1 MNKVNEFEYGGY
13 HFIPERQLVGEEQ
26 SFKSIVAHQRLDKDL
41 GLCNKMAGYP
51 SKYNYNHDEFY
62 QAATDKRCDL
72 FRCAEN
78 GKLYIP
84 CANDLQEYIEEPKNK
99 EDVYDK
105 LTPQRKQLMDEVMKN
120 LNNCGGLWRQGWINA
135 GAPESAITG
144 KKYRGV
150 NNFFLTLVAMGNG
163 YSDNRW
169 ATFNQ
174 IQGKGWKFKT
184 DEQGKSL
191 GKGAGAVIEF
201 FELRDKE
208 TKQPFDR
215 HVLDGMSVDER
226 EEYMKENVFPLRKY
240 YRVFNGDVIEGIPEC
255 KKHEMDQSGYSER
268 AEAILKLWSETE
280 SPILYGGSQAYYHK
294 ETDRIHL
301 PQKEDFYSMQ
311 EYYSTALHEVGHST
325 GHEKRL
331 NRNMGDGFG
340 TPSYAEEELRAEIAS
355 MFIAQDLEI
364 EMGENHIQNNA
375 AYIESWK
382 QKIQDNPNVLFE
394 AIADADRI
402 AKYVMAK
409 EQQKEVEHF
418 AVEEDTNDL
427 GEPIYRLYMTSEHG
441 QIRQALTTSFD
452 SREELMAEVG
462 NMQDLPFYAG
472 KEFKEVSLDELQEI
486 SVKNAEAEN
495 QKSERRREEF
505 KEQQS
510 DVYILPS
517 EIAAQETAVK
527 AVVGTTIIA
536 ADMTGRGIES
546 LTYLSDRDVVERAR
560 ATKSGERFD
569 TLYNGGSLLG
579 NETKDE
585 RSLLCRLAMFTS
597 DEEQLLRI
605 LKSSGQYRDEKPNA
619 YYQKMIKD
627 EIRFIESLKDKQ
639 PSAPS
644 RVFGDDKV
652 GHRSV
657 NAKS

>member
-1 MNKVNEFEYGGY
+1 MSE
-13 HFIPERQLVGEEQ
+13 
-26 SFKSIVAHQRLDKDL
+26 
-41 GLCNKMAGYP
+41 
-51 SKYNYNHDEFY
+51 
-62 QAATDKRCDL
+62 AT
-72 FRCAEN
+72 
-78 GKLYIP
+78 IH
-84 CANDLQEYIEEPKNK
+84 NDA
-99 EDVYDK
+99 YDK
-105 LTPQRKQLMDEVMKN
+105 LTPQRKQLVDEVMKN
-120 LNNCGGLWRQGWINA
+120 LENCGGLWHQGWIKA

-150 NNFFLTLVAMGNG
+150 NNFFLTLVAMANG

-174 IQGKGWKFKT
+174 IKDKGWSFKT

-215 HVLDGMSVDER
+215 HVLDGMTVDER

-240 YRVFNGDVIEGIPEC
+240 YRVFNGDVIEGIPERE
-255 KKHEMDQSGYSER
+255 KHEIDQSGYSER

-280 SPILYGGSQAYYHK
+280 SPIIYGGNKAYYHK
-294 ETDRIHL
+294 RTDRIHL

-331 NRNMGDGFG
+331 NRDMGEGFG
-340 TPSYAEEELRAEIAS
+340 TPSYAVEELRAEIAS
-355 MFIAQDLEI
+355 MFLAQDLEI

-382 QKIQDNPNVLFE
+382 KKIKDDPDVLFT

-402 AKYVMAK
+402 AKFVMAK
-409 EQQKEVEHF
+409 EAQKEVEHF
-418 AVEEDTNDL
+418 AVEEDTNEL
-427 GEPIYRLYMTSEHG
+427 GDPIYRLYMTSEHG
-441 QIRQALTTSFD
+441 QIRQALVTAFD
-452 SREELMAEVG
+452 SREALMAEVG
-462 NMQDLPFYAG
+462 KMQELPFYAG

-486 SVKNAEAEN
+486 SVKNAEAETE
-495 QKSERRREEF
+495 KSERRREEV

-510 DVYILPS
+510 DVYIRPS
-517 EIAAQETAVK
+517 EIAAQDIAAR
-527 AVVGTTIIA
+527 AVVGATIA
-536 ADMTGRGIES
+536 TVDMTGRGIDS
-546 LTYLSDRDVVERAR
+546 LTHLSDRDVVERAK
-560 ATKSGERFD
+560 ATKNGEKFD
-569 TLYNGGSLLG
+569 KLYNGGSLLG
-579 NETKDE
+579 SEEKDE
-585 RSLLCRLAMFTS
+585 RSLMSRLAMFTS

-619 YYQKMIKD
+619 YYRKMIKD
-627 EIRFIESLKDKQ
+627 EIKFVEGLKGKQ
-639 PSAPS
+639 PSAPVHS
-644 RVFGDDKV
+644 IGSDKG
-652 GHRSV
+652 GHRGI

>member
-1 MNKVNEFEYGGY
+1 MSETTIK
-13 HFIPERQLVGEEQ
+13 
-26 SFKSIVAHQRLDKDL
+26 
-41 GLCNKMAGYP
+41 
-51 SKYNYNHDEFY
+51 
-62 QAATDKRCDL
+62 
-72 FRCAEN
+72 
-78 GKLYIP
+78 
-84 CANDLQEYIEEPKNK
+84 NDA
-99 EDVYDK
+99 YDQ
-105 LTPQRKQLMDEVMKN
+105 LTPQRKQLVDEVLKN
-120 LNNCGGLWRQGWINA
+120 LENCGGLWHQGWTNA
-135 GAPESAITG
+135 GTPESAITG

-150 NNFFLTLVAMGNG
+150 NNFFLTLVAMANG

-174 IQGKGWKFKT
+174 IHDKGWKFKT

-215 HVLDGMSVDER
+215 HVLDGMTADER

-240 YRVFNGDVIEGIPEC
+240 YRVFNGDIIEGIPERQ
-255 KKHEMDQSGYSER
+255 KHEIDQSGYSGR

-280 SPILYGGSQAYYHK
+280 SPIIYGGSQAYYHK
-294 ETDRIHL
+294 GTDRIHL

-382 QKIQDNPNVLFE
+382 EKIKDNPNVLFE
-394 AIADADRI
+394 AIAEADKI
-402 AKYVMAK
+402 AKFVMAK
-409 EQQKEVEHF
+409 EAQKEVEHF
-418 AVEEDTNDL
+418 AVEEDTNEL
-427 GEPIYRLYMTSEHG
+427 GDPIYRLYVASEHG
-441 QIRQALTTSFD
+441 QVRQAFSTSFD

-462 NMQDLPFYAG
+462 KMQELPFYAG

-486 SVKNAEAEN
+486 SVKNAEAETTR
-495 QKSERRREEF
+495 SEEHKEEV
-505 KEQQS
+505 KERQS
-510 DVYILPS
+510 DIYILPS
-517 EIAAQETAVK
+517 EIAAQEIAAR
-527 AVVGTTIIA
+527 AVVGATIA
-536 ADMTGRGIES
+536 TVDMTGRGIDS
-546 LTYLSDRDVVERAR
+546 LTHLSDRDVVERAR
-560 ATKSGERFD
+560 ATKSGEKFD

-579 NETKDE
+579 SEAKDE
-585 RSLLCRLAMFTS
+585 RSLLSRLAMFTGN

-605 LKSSGQYRDEKPNA
+605 FRSSGQYRDDKPNA
-619 YYQKMIKD
+619 YYEKMAK
-627 EIRFIESLKDKQ
+627 EQIEFVANLRGKPQ
-639 PSAPS
+639 GAPS
-644 RVFGDDKV
+644 HNFGSNKG
-652 GHRSV
+652 GHRGI

>member
-1 MNKVNEFEYGGY
+1 M
-13 HFIPERQLVGEEQ
+13 
-26 SFKSIVAHQRLDKDL
+26 S
-41 GLCNKMAGYP
+41 
-51 SKYNYNHDEFY
+51 
-62 QAATDKRCDL
+62 ATIK
-72 FRCAEN
+72 
-78 GKLYIP
+78 
-84 CANDLQEYIEEPKNK
+84 NDA
-99 EDVYDK
+99 YDK
-105 LTPQRKQLMDEVMKN
+105 LTPQRKQLVDEVLKN
-120 LNNCGGLWRQGWINA
+120 LENCGGLWHQGWTNA
-135 GAPESAITG
+135 GTPESAITG

-150 NNFFLTLVAMGNG
+150 NNFFLTLVAMANG

-174 IQGKGWKFKT
+174 IHDKGWKFKT

-215 HVLDGMSVDER
+215 HVLDGMTADER

-240 YRVFNGDVIEGIPEC
+240 YRVFNGDIIEGIPERQ
-255 KKHEMDQSGYSER
+255 KHEIDQSGYSGR

-280 SPILYGGSQAYYHK
+280 SPIIYGGSQAYYHK
-294 ETDRIHL
+294 GTDRIHL

-382 QKIQDNPNVLFE
+382 EKIKDNPNVLFE
-394 AIADADRI
+394 AIAEADKI
-402 AKYVMAK
+402 AKFVMAK
-409 EQQKEVEHF
+409 EAQKEVEHF
-418 AVEEDTNDL
+418 AVEEDTNEL
-427 GEPIYRLYMTSEHG
+427 GEPIYRLYVASEHG
-441 QIRQALTTSFD
+441 QVRQAFATSFD

-462 NMQDLPFYAG
+462 KMQELPFYAG

-486 SVKNAEAEN
+486 SVKNAEAETKMSEEHKEEVKER
-495 QKSERRREEF
+495 KS
-505 KEQQS
+505 
-510 DVYILPS
+510 DIYILPS
-517 EIAAQETAVK
+517 EIAAQEIAAR
-527 AVVGTTIIA
+527 AVVGATIA
-536 ADMTGRGIES
+536 TVDMTGRGIDS
-546 LTYLSDRDVVERAR
+546 LTHLSDRDVVERAR
-560 ATKSGERFD
+560 ATKSGEKFD

-579 NETKDE
+579 SEAKDE
-585 RSLLCRLAMFTS
+585 RSLLSRLAMFTGN

-605 LKSSGQYRDEKPNA
+605 FRSSGQYRDDKPNA
-619 YYQKMIKD
+619 YYEKMAK
-627 EIRFIESLKDKQ
+627 EQIEFVANLRGKPQ
-639 PSAPS
+639 GAPS
-644 RVFGDDKV
+644 HNFGSDKG
-652 GHRSV
+652 GHRGI

>member
-1 MNKVNEFEYGGY
+1 M
-13 HFIPERQLVGEEQ
+13 
-26 SFKSIVAHQRLDKDL
+26 S
-41 GLCNKMAGYP
+41 
-51 SKYNYNHDEFY
+51 
-62 QAATDKRCDL
+62 ATIK
-72 FRCAEN
+72 
-78 GKLYIP
+78 
-84 CANDLQEYIEEPKNK
+84 NDA
-99 EDVYDK
+99 YDK
-105 LTPQRKQLMDEVMKN
+105 LTPQRKQLVDEVLKN
-120 LNNCGGLWRQGWINA
+120 LENCGGLWHQGWTNA
-135 GAPESAITG
+135 GTPESAITG

-150 NNFFLTLVAMGNG
+150 NNFFLTLVAMANG

-174 IQGKGWKFKT
+174 IHDKGWKFKT

-215 HVLDGMSVDER
+215 HVLDSMTADEQ

-240 YRVFNGDVIEGIPEC
+240 YRVFNGDIIEGIPERQ
-255 KKHEMDQSGYSER
+255 KHEIDQSGYSGR

-280 SPILYGGSQAYYHK
+280 SPIIYGGSQAYYHK
-294 ETDRIHL
+294 GTDRIHL

-382 QKIQDNPNVLFE
+382 EKIKDNPNVLFE
-394 AIADADRI
+394 AIAEADKI
-402 AKYVMAK
+402 AKFVMAK
-409 EQQKEVEHF
+409 EAQKEVEHF
-418 AVEEDTNDL
+418 AVEEDTNEL
-427 GEPIYRLYMTSEHG
+427 GDPIYRLYVASEHG
-441 QIRQALTTSFD
+441 QVRQAFSTSFD

-462 NMQDLPFYAG
+462 KMQELPFYAG

-486 SVKNAEAEN
+486 SVKNAEAETTR
-495 QKSERRREEF
+495 SEEHKEEV
-505 KEQQS
+505 KERQS
-510 DVYILPS
+510 DIYILPS
-517 EIAAQETAVK
+517 EIAAQEIAAR
-527 AVVGTTIIA
+527 AVVGATIA
-536 ADMTGRGIES
+536 TVDMTGRGIDS
-546 LTYLSDRDVVERAR
+546 LTHLSDRDVVERAR
-560 ATKSGERFD
+560 ATKSGEKFD

-579 NETKDE
+579 SEAKDE
-585 RSLLCRLAMFTS
+585 RSLLSRLAMFTGN

-605 LKSSGQYRDEKPNA
+605 FRSSGQYRDDKPNA
-619 YYQKMIKD
+619 YYEKMAK
-627 EIRFIESLKDKQ
+627 EQIEFVANLRGKPQ
-639 PSAPS
+639 GAPS
-644 RVFGDDKV
+644 HNFGSNKG
-652 GHRSV
+652 GHRGI

>member
-1 MNKVNEFEYGGY
+1 M
-13 HFIPERQLVGEEQ
+13 
-26 SFKSIVAHQRLDKDL
+26 S
-41 GLCNKMAGYP
+41 
-51 SKYNYNHDEFY
+51 
-62 QAATDKRCDL
+62 ATIK
-72 FRCAEN
+72 
-78 GKLYIP
+78 
-84 CANDLQEYIEEPKNK
+84 NDA
-99 EDVYDK
+99 YDK
-105 LTPQRKQLMDEVMKN
+105 LTPQRKQLVDEVLKN
-120 LNNCGGLWRQGWINA
+120 LENCGGLWHQGWTNA
-135 GAPESAITG
+135 GTPESAITG

-150 NNFFLTLVAMGNG
+150 NNFFLTLVAMANG

-174 IQGKGWKFKT
+174 IHDKGWKFKT

-215 HVLDGMSVDER
+215 HVLDGMTADER

-240 YRVFNGDVIEGIPEC
+240 YRVFNGDIIEGIPERQ
-255 KKHEMDQSGYSER
+255 KHEIDQSGYSGR

-280 SPILYGGSQAYYHK
+280 SPIIYGGSQAYYHK
-294 ETDRIHL
+294 GTDRIHL

-382 QKIQDNPNVLFE
+382 EKIKDNPNVLFE
-394 AIADADRI
+394 AIAEADKI
-402 AKYVMAK
+402 AKFVMAK
-409 EQQKEVEHF
+409 EAQKEVEHF
-418 AVEEDTNDL
+418 AVEEDTNEL
-427 GEPIYRLYMTSEHG
+427 GDPIYRLYVASEHG
-441 QIRQALTTSFD
+441 QVRQAFATSFD

-462 NMQDLPFYAG
+462 KMQELPFYAG

-486 SVKNAEAEN
+486 SVKNAEAET
-495 QKSERRREEF
+495 KSCEEHKEEVKER
-505 KEQQS
+505 KS
-510 DVYILPS
+510 DIYILPS
-517 EIAAQETAVK
+517 EIAAQEIAAR
-527 AVVGTTIIA
+527 AVVGATIA
-536 ADMTGRGIES
+536 TVDMTGRGIDS
-546 LTYLSDRDVVERAR
+546 LTHLSDRDVVERAR
-560 ATKSGERFD
+560 ATKSGEKFD

-579 NETKDE
+579 SEAKDE
-585 RSLLCRLAMFTS
+585 RSLLSRLAMFTGN

-605 LKSSGQYRDEKPNA
+605 FRSSGQYRDDKPNA
-619 YYQKMIKD
+619 YYEKMAK
-627 EIRFIESLKDKQ
+627 EQIEFVANLRGKPQ
-639 PSAPS
+639 GAPS
-644 RVFGDDKV
+644 HNFGSDKG
-652 GHRSV
+652 GHRGI